1 MTDKEKFLKVA
12 TEYIGHNGYYVC
24 CKKLKLGFVYDWCA
38 FLVSSVMND
47 CGFIGKYIKSI
58 EGGAG
63 SIIRYSDG
71 KYGTWFYAGAK
82 APQPGDLFFL
92 RYGNYPTQ
100 DKYFCDHVGI
110 VISVSD
116 TMITTI
122 EGNVDGVSGNWAAT
136 STCKQKHRAINSI
149 YAFYRPNWQDEKTPT
164 KPTEKTADIEYQVNA
179 VTMWLPYVKNLTDF
193 AGIEN
198 RTVYALRIK
207 KSTIGDIIYRVH
219 VIGIGWLPWVK
230 NDTDYAGRTYKDIP
244 IDGVQIYTNNKNYTV
259 KYRVSPRGGK
269 YYDWIT
275 GYSNDPETGYAGEF
289 GKPIDRIQM
298 CIIKK

>member
-12 TEYIGHNGYYVC
+12 TEYIGCNGQYVC
-24 CKKLKLGFVYDWCA
+24 CRKLKHSFVCDWCA
-38 FLVSSVMND
+38 FLVSAVMND
-47 CGFIGKYIKSI
+47 CGFIGKYMKSI

-63 SIIRYSDG
+63 SIPRYSDG
-71 KYGTWFYAGAK
+71 KCGTWFKKGTK
-82 APQPGDLFFL
+82 SPQPGDLFFL
-92 RYGNYPTQ
+92 RYADYPYQ

-110 VISVSD
+110 VVGVSD
-116 TMITTI
+116 TTISTI

-136 STCKQKHRAINSI
+136 STCKRKKRNINNV
-149 YAFYRPNWQDEKTPT
+149 YAFYRPRWSGEPKPKPDMEPT
-164 KPTEKTADIEYQVNA
+164 IEYQVNA
-179 VTMWLPYVKNLTDF
+179 LTMWQPYVKNLTDF

-198 RTVYALRIK
+198 RVVYALRIK

-219 VIGIGWLPWVK
+219 VIGKGWLPWVK

-259 KYRVSPRGGK
+259 KYRVSPRDGK

-275 GYSNDPETGYAGEF
+275 GYSDDPETGYAGEF
-289 GKPIDRIQM
+289 GKPIDKIQM
-298 CIIKK
+298 YIIKK

>member
-63 SIIRYSDG
+63 SIPRYSDG
-71 KYGTWFYAGAK
+71 KYGTWFHAGAK

-136 STCKQKHRAINSI
+136 STCKQKHRAINSV
-149 YAFYRPNWQDEKTPT
+149 YAFYRPQWEHEPTPDIN
-164 KPTEKTADIEYQVNA
+164 PTIEYQANA
-179 VTMWLPYVKNLTDF
+179 LTMWHPYVKNLTDY
-193 AGIEN
+193 AGIQG
-198 RTVYALRIK
+198 RAIYAIRCK
-207 KSTIGDIIYRVH
+207 RSDVGDIRYRVH

-230 NDTDYAGRTYKDIP
+230 NDEDYAGRIYKDIP
-244 IDGVQIYTNNKNYTV
+244 IDGVQVHLDSAKYVV
-259 KYRVSPRGGK
+259 KYRVSAK
-269 YYDWIT
+269 DCNYYDWIT
-275 GYSNDPETGYAGEF
+275 DYSGDPETGYAGEY
-289 GKPIDRIQM
+289 GKPIDRLQM
-298 CIIKK
+298 YIVKK